1 MKYANMLKTS
11 LICNKVLNIHGGKIP
26 SIAFRKC
33 YTNFLD
39 GNKSFLNVTKR
50 RLFSSQSAQDK
61 AYSENSGDG
70 NTSNEQHKE
79 NMEMDS
85 KNSECN
91 DNKKN
96 MNKSENSEQSEEKNN
111 KEINYENYNKIDL
124 INEIKKTKKDMDEKL
139 VDNQV
144 LKEKYLSVLAEKE
157 NLRTRYMKEIEN
169 SKLYCIS
176 NFAKS
181 LLDVADNLSLAI
193 KNISEESL
201 KSNEEINNIYK
212 GIEMTETILHNIFSK
227 YGIDKYNPIN
237 EKFNPML
244 HEAIFEVNDTTKEK
258 GTVATVIQP
267 GYKIN
272 DRILR
277 AAKVGVVKN

>member
-1 MKYANMLKTS
+1 MKYANMLRTS
-11 LICNKVLNIHGGKIP
+11 LICNKALNIHGGKIQ

-39 GNKSFLNVTKR
+39 GNKSVLNVTKR

-70 NTSNEQHKE
+70 NSSNEQCKE

-111 KEINYENYNKIDL
+111 KEINYESYNKIDL

-244 HEAIFEVNDTTKEK
+244 HEAIFEVSDTTKEK

-277 AAKVGVVKN
+277 

>member
-1 MKYANMLKTS
+1 MKYANMLKRS
-11 LICNKVLNIHGGKIP
+11 LICNKVLNIHGGKIQ

-39 GNKSFLNVTKR
+39 GNKSVLNVTKR
-50 RLFSSQSAQDK
+50 RLFSSQSVQDK
-61 AYSENSGDG
+61 AYSESSGDG
-70 NTSNEQHKE
+70 NTNNEQHKE

-96 MNKSENSEQSEEKNN
+96 MSKSENSEQSEEKNN
-111 KEINYENYNKIDL
+111 KEINYESYNKIDL
-124 INEIKKTKKDMDEKL
+124 INEIKKAKKDMDEKL

-244 HEAIFEVNDTTKEK
+244 HEAIFEVSDTTKEK

-277 AAKVGVVKN
+277 